1 MTVQAQQEELAR
13 SNAAEMEQLNADLA
27 EALQLLVDHKLT
39 IQNTLQQVHSHVQS
53 VYAEV
58 AAMPVPA

>member
-1 MTVQAQQEELAR
+1 
-13 SNAAEMEQLNADLA
+13 MEQLNADLA

-39 IQNTLQQVHSHVQS
+39 IQNALQQAHAHVQS

-58 AAMPVPA
+58 VAMPIPA

>member
-1 MTVQAQQEELAR
+1 MQAQQEDLAR
-13 SNAAEMEQLNADLA
+13 SNAADMEQLNSDLA

-39 IQNTLQQVHSHVQS
+39 IQNALQQAHSPVQS

-58 AAMPVPA
+58 VAMPIPA

>member
-1 MTVQAQQEELAR
+1 MQAQQEELAR
-13 SNAAEMEQLNADLA
+13 SNAADMEQLNSDLA

-39 IQNTLQQVHSHVQS
+39 IQNALQQAHAHVQS

-58 AAMPVPA
+58 VAMPIPA

>member
-1 MTVQAQQEELAR
+1 MQAQQEELAR
-13 SNAAEMEQLNADLA
+13 SNAADMEQLNADLA

-39 IQNTLQQVHSHVQS
+39 IQNALQQAHSHVQS

-58 AAMPVPA
+58 VAMPIPA